1 MEVFAGITILV
12 VLVGFFAFQMR
23 DALNKKYKTPKHY
36 VAIQPNGAVECADLR
51 QHLDGQSNLYR

>member
-51 QHLDGQSNLYR
+51 QHLDAQSNLYR